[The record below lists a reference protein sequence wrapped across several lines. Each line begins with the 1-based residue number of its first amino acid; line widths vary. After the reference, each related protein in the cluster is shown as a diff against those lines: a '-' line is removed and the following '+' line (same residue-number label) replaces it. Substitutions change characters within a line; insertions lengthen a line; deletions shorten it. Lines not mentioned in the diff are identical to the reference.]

1 MARRPN
7 LLWWVLWIMVL
18 SGCTS
23 WPWGDGRVASIL
35 EEHHYALWTA
45 QDELD
50 QLAALGPVYLKSGIK
65 LIPLT
70 KTTQRYLQH
79 TYQLLRQDNEYLL
92 AKNLRPEFYVVDSDV
107 PFIFALPSGKFFL
120 SRGLGQK
127 YLHHEELLMA
137 ALATEMVRLHRQ
149 VYRKNIIIPQGQID
163 TNQMLFLMRLPVEM
177 RTEIDKWASFLI
189 KRSGHDIYAYLNW
202 LQTQN
207 KNTLDFWAQYGDPK
221 SISRR
226 EFMFKKFLIENGS
239 FKENQANT
247 WQKMASSAGHY
258 QFLRDLKKTPI
269 GP

>member
-1 MARRPN
+1 MARWPY
-7 LLWWVLWIMVL
+7 LLWWVVCLFFCHA
-18 SGCTS
+18 CTS
-23 WPWGDGRVASIL
+23 WPWGDGRAASIL
-35 EEHHYALWTA
+35 EEKHYTLWTA

-50 QLAALGPVYLKSGIK
+50 QLAALGQVYLASGIK
-65 LIPLT
+65 LIPLSKAT
-70 KTTQRYLQH
+70 EHYLHQ
-79 TYQLLRQDNEYLL
+79 TYRRLRQDNEYLL
-92 AKNLRPEFYVVDSDV
+92 AKNLRPQFYVVDSEV

-137 ALATEMVRLHRQ
+137 ALAGEMVRLHRQ
-149 VYRKNIIIPQGQID
+149 VYRKNIVIPQGHID
-163 TNQMLFLMRLPVEM
+163 TNQMLFLMRLPVEI

-189 KRSGHDIYAYLNW
+189 KRSGHDVYAYLNW

-226 EFMFKKFLIENGS
+226 EFVFKKFLIDNGT
-239 FKENQANT
+239 FKENQTNT

-258 QFLRDLKKTPI
+258 RFLRDLKRTPA
-269 GP
+269 GS

>member
-1 MARRPN
+1 MAWRPDR
-7 LLWWVLWIMVL
+7 WGWVFIVIFL
-18 SGCTS
+18 SACTS
-23 WPWGDGRVASIL
+23 WPWSDGHGTSIL
-35 EEHHYALWTA
+35 QEKHYVLWTA

-50 QLAALGPVYLKSGIK
+50 QLDALGQVYLKSGIK
-65 LIPLT
+65 LVSLS
-70 KTTQRYLQH
+70 KTTQRYFQH

-92 AKNLRPEFYVVDSDV
+92 AKKIRPEFYVVDSEV

-137 ALATEMVRLHRQ
+137 ALASEIVRLHRN
-149 VYRKNIIIPQGQID
+149 VYRKNIIIPQGHID

-226 EFMFKKFLIENGS
+226 EFLFKKFLIENGS
-239 FKENQANT
+239 FKENQTNT

-258 QFLRDLKKTPI
+258 QFLRDLKRTPI
-269 GP
+269 GR